1 MHATGYISQVSCRL
15 DAFPIQSICTLQVDF
30 TKEATHVAQ
39 FSDFLDSSGMRGVAT
54 CPYVYT
60 QYSSKRLL
68 TMERL
73 YGAPL
78 TDLEAIRSV
87 TAGMADPEQTL
98 INALNTWVAS
108 VLYCETFHA
117 DVHAGN
123 LLVMKV

>member
-1 MHATGYISQVSCRL
+1 MQLQTLHTL
-15 DAFPIQSICTLQVDF
+15 DDNHTLNNRHGLQVDF

-39 FSDFLDSSGMRGVAT
+39 FSEFLDRSGMRGVAT

-78 TDLEAIRSV
+78 TDLEAIRAV
-87 TAGMADPEQTL
+87 TTADPEQTL

-123 LLVMKV
+123 LLVMKVCF